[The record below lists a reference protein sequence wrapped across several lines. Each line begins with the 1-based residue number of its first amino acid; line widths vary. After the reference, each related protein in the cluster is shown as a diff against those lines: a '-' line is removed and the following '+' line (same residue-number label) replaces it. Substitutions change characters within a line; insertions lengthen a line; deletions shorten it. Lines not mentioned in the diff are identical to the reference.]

1 MLYVNVILEI
11 IFLIVINYL
20 NNKKI
25 IEINDKIL
33 WFFNGSFF
41 TLMIYSIV
49 VDIMLANILYEIEY
63 LKFLIEVFC

>member
-1 MLYVNVILEI
+1 MLYVNIILEI